1 MRRTAVIN
9 QIRGLLLERG
19 ITLAPG
25 ATPISMQA
33 LPGILED
40 AQPPSSRARVR
51 LLLVQLKLEL
61 DHLQMRIDEADGHD
75 QRGCWPER
83 SPADGW

>member
-19 ITLAPG
+19 ITVREGRCHLDA
-25 ATPISMQA
+25 A

-40 AQPPSSRARVR
+40 AATNLSGAVR
-51 LLLVQLKLEL
+51 LLLSQLKLEL
-61 DHLQMRIDEADGHD
+61 DQLVTRLEEADTLIKKIAPHY
-75 QRGCWPER
+75 RVV
-83 SPADGW
+83 